1 MAILDIQFPHRPRK
15 KTNSSRI
22 SYECRIY
29 TAWNDLLDERAWKP
43 GCQARTNIHAFF
55 MTEIQDIHIGER
67 IKAKLKEQGRSN
79 VWLAAQIPCTP
90 NHLYKV
96 YAHSAI
102 NTDLLKR
109 ISKILDYNFFEDFI
123 QKG

>member
-1 MAILDIQFPHRPRK
+1 MNAVFIRRGLTCWMRGRGNPDVRQEL
-15 KTNSSRI
+15 I
-22 SYECRIY
+22 S
-29 TAWNDLLDERAWKP
+29 TL
-43 GCQARTNIHAFF
+43 FF